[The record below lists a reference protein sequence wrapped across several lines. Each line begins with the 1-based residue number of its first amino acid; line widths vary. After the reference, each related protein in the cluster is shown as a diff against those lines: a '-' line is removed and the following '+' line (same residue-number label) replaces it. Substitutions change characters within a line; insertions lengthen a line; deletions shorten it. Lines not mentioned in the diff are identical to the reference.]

1 MFKKYF
7 IWESYIYAPFGNL
20 IMRILQLHCDHI
32 EYTPTKKEIRSAEDI
47 ENTQTRRLE
56 ELVVVFVAIEDGDD
70 SSVAKNATSQI
81 KDSMGK
87 IGCKK
92 LLLYPYAHLSS
103 NLAKPSVAMKLLQ
116 EMEDNASDLDVSHS
130 PFGWTKSYKIQV
142 KGHPLAESSKVVTKN
157 SDDSKPDEEITSD
170 ALKGESKIRSYWK
183 IMSPDGTM
191 TNIGD
196 FDFSKNKKLEV
207 LAKYE
212 SAKIRKVDQPPP
224 HVALMKKM
232 GISDYEP
239 ASDSGNM
246 RFYPNGRLIKSLI
259 ERYVTDRVKEYGGY
273 EVETPIMYDSEHP
286 SMVSYFNRFPAR
298 QYNIDSEGKKL
309 FLRFAA
315 CFGQFLMA
323 NQYQLSYKN
332 LPYKLYELTRYSFR
346 REQSGELVG
355 LRRLRAF
362 TMPDCHAFCK
372 DIDQAV
378 DEIKIRFDLSQSVLR
393 NLGIN
398 EDDYEMAIRFT
409 EDFYN
414 SNKPAIEEIVKKHGR
429 PVLVEM
435 WKEKFFYFVLK
446 WELNFV
452 DSFGKA
458 SALSTDQIDVENGDR
473 YGIDFVDENNVK
485 QHPIILHNSP
495 SGAIERIIYVLLEK
509 AARDSHEGRKPQFPL
524 WLAPT
529 QVRIIPLKEEFN
541 EFTEKLSDRI
551 SENDIRVDI
560 DDRNESIG
568 KRIREAEREWIQYIL
583 VIGEKEAGS
592 QNLSI
597 RDRQTGAVRELSFEE
612 FMSEINKQTNGKP
625 TTKLNLPKYLSK
637 RPKLMV

>member
-1 MFKKYF
+1 
-7 IWESYIYAPFGNL
+7 
-20 IMRILQLHCDHI
+20 MRILQLHCDSI

-47 ENTQTRRLE
+47 DDPQTQKLE
-56 ELVVVFVAIEDGDD
+56 ELVVAFVAMEEGDD
-70 SSVAKNATSQI
+70 SSVAQNAISQI
-81 KDSMGK
+81 KNSMEK

-103 NLAKPSVAMKLLQ
+103 NLAKPSVAISLLK
-116 EMEDNASDLDVSHS
+116 EMEDGASELEVSHS
-130 PFGWTKSYKIQV
+130 PFGWTKSYKLQV
-142 KGHPLAESSKVVTKN
+142 KGHPLAESSKVITKD
-157 SDDSKPDEEITSD
+157 SDSGDSGEITSD

-183 IMSPDGTM
+183 IMSPDGTL
-191 TNIGD
+191 TNIAD
-196 FDFSKNKKLEV
+196 FNFSKHKKLEI

-212 SAKIRKVDQPPP
+212 SAKVRRVDQPPP

-232 GISDYEP
+232 AIADYEP

-246 RFYPNGRLIKSLI
+246 RFFPNGRLIKSLI
-259 ERYVTDRVKEYGGY
+259 ERFVNDKVKEYGGY

-298 QYNIDSEGKKL
+298 QYNIDSDGKKL

-323 NQYQLSYKN
+323 NQFQMSFKN

-372 DIDQAV
+372 DLPQAI
-378 DEIKIRFDLSQSVLR
+378 DEIKIRFELSQNVLR
-393 NLGIN
+393 ELGID
-398 EDDYEMAIRFT
+398 ESDYDMAIRFT

-414 SNKPAIEEIVKKHGR
+414 ENKSSVEELVKKHGK

-446 WELNFV
+446 WEFNFI
-452 DSFGKA
+452 DNLGKA
-458 SALSTDQIDVENGDR
+458 SALSTDQIDTENGER
-473 YGIDFVDENNVK
+473 YGIEFVDENNTK

-495 SGAIERIIYVLLEK
+495 SGAIERIIYALLEK
-509 AARDSHEGRKPQFPL
+509 AAKDSKEGRKPQFPL

-529 QVRIIPLKEEFN
+529 QVRIIPLKDEFN
-541 EFTEKLSDRI
+541 DFSNDLFEKITSK
-551 SENDIRVDI
+551 NVRVDI

-568 KRIREAEREWIQYIL
+568 KRIREAEKEWIRYIL
-583 VIGEKEAGS
+583 VIGEKEKNSA
-592 QNLSI
+592 NLSI
-597 RDRQTGAVRELSFEE
+597 RDRQTGDVREISFDD
-612 FMSEINKQTNGKP
+612 FLKEINEQTKGKP
-625 TTKLNLPKYLSK
+625 FTGLNLPVYLSK
-637 RPKLMV
+637 RPQLMV

>member
-1 MFKKYF
+1 M
-7 IWESYIYAPFGNL
+7 PNL
-20 IMRILQLHCDHI
+20 TTLNMRILQLHCDHI
-32 EYTPTKKEIRSAEDI
+32 EYTPTKKEIQSAEDI
-47 ENTQTRRLE
+47 ENPQTQRLE

-70 SSVAKNATSQI
+70 SSVAQNAISQI
-81 KDSMGK
+81 KASMEK

-103 NLAKPSVAMKLLQ
+103 NLAKPSIAIKLLN
-116 EMEDNASDLDVSHS
+116 ELEEGASELEVSHS

-142 KGHPLAESSKVVTKN
+142 KGHPLAESSKVVTK
-157 SDDSKPDEEITSD
+157 DSASAKPDEELTSD
-170 ALKGESKIRSYWK
+170 ALKGESKIRSFWK
-183 IMSPDGTM
+183 ILSPDGTM

-196 FDFSKNKKLEV
+196 FNFAKYPKLEI

-372 DIDQAV
+372 DMPQAI
-378 DEIKIRFDLSQSVLR
+378 DEIKIRFDLSQSVLKE
-393 NLGIN
+393 LGID
-398 EDDYEMAIRFT
+398 ETDYDMAIRFT

-414 SNKPAIEEIVKKHGR
+414 ENKSSIEELVKKHGR

-446 WELNFV
+446 WEFNFI
-452 DSFGKA
+452 DGLGKA
-458 SALSTDQIDVENGDR
+458 SALSTDQIDVENGNR
-473 YGIDFVDENNVK
+473 YGIDFVDENNTK
-485 QHPIILHNSP
+485 QNPIILHNSP
-495 SGAIERIIYVLLEK
+495 SGAIERIIYALLEK
-509 AARDSHEGRKPQFPL
+509 AAKDSHEGRKPQFPL

-541 EFTEKLSDRI
+541 TFTESLSEKI
-551 SENDIRVDI
+551 SANDVRVDI

-568 KRIREAEREWIQYIL
+568 KRIREAEKEWIRYIL

-597 RDRQTGAVRELSFEE
+597 RDRQTGDVRELSFDD
-612 FMSEINKQTNGKP
+612 FISEIKEQTKEKP
-625 TTKLNLPKYLSK
+625 FTGLNLPKYLSK
-637 RPKLMV
+637 RPNLMV